1 MFQKRPYLLLLCMG
15 ASLLSATSTVPQ
27 TLGVGD
33 SVVPNDKAYF
43 KHTKNDGTVE
53 YIYTQ
58 KNLPFAIQAAEIEE
72 NLHSDY
78 RKFFDWK
85 LDETLYVGLISDNNQ
100 IANGFST
107 QWPNNRQ
114 INYVG
119 GAMLVDYFCSV
130 SWLDTLLYHETAHNY
145 QLNLKANSISQGL
158 HSIFGN
164 GSFMLPLPF
173 ITPNM
178 MENSFMLEGNA
189 VLNESW
195 HGNGGRLYS
204 GRFKAE
210 TILQAKAGNIVASD
224 VYNSKLAFPYG
235 NIVYIQGGFFNYYMA
250 EKYSLKKINSYF
262 KEHSQD
268 FFWPQFTNAS
278 MQNAVGV
285 DFETS
290 VKNFANEYKEL
301 GKNFVQAEG
310 EHLSSSQFLSSLSS
324 SQDEIFFITNESG
337 VRAPELNVMNKKS
350 KEIQK
355 SRDSW
360 ISGKVLNVDGEYYT
374 QGSAKTSVT
383 KIRQG
388 LFSSNKFIKEGSASK
403 VVQAY
408 LSNGDEV
415 YFDVASSYSQP
426 QLYVGKDF
434 YAQVNSSVIVDKND
448 NLYYF
453 KQKGKTRTLY
463 KNRTPLYTYEG
474 FYGIVSDVD
483 SEGRVYFIANSELG
497 STLYAYDN
505 TQVTRVSS
513 ADNVLDA
520 RLIND
525 SELLLAAIS
534 DKDYYYVSNVVMSI
548 NEQPFETKLFFED
561 KEYYGA
567 YKKSATEASNLDT
580 SESYNS
586 LLDMHYSGTDF
597 VIGQTA
603 DKAIIGNINIKF
615 ADPLSQNSASLFVSR
630 DDSNVTIAGA
640 SYASALYLLN
650 YSLTA
655 YGVVD
660 DDGREDT
667 RDSGLIVEAS
677 LPFYEAGIYRGELG
691 ASYFQD
697 YDSAEREPLS
707 VTFNIAA
714 YEQYGMSMYANYLNM
729 LTLYGVIDRDDKIAG
744 AEYAFKHDLPYEFYF
759 GFGAKYSKTDSN
771 TALGDRGVKI
781 ATSAYSLDMDP
792 SRIDMPS
799 LGYSA
804 YVKNAGYGEVSLA
817 KVFNFSSYFFTF
829 PISLQRESLY
839 SKYRHYEIEGYSTT
853 KYKADEIT
861 VGLTLSTVFFN
872 SFVIPFSVEYIH
884 NDADFVK
891 DENSVRVMLGASF

>member
-1 MFQKRPYLLLLCMG
+1 MFQKRAYFLFSCIG
-15 ASLLSATSTVPQ
+15 ASLLSATNIVPQ
-27 TLGVGD
+27 TLSVGD
-33 SVVPNDKAYF
+33 SVVPNDKPYF
-43 KHTKNDGTVE
+43 KHTQNDGAVE

-58 KNLPFAIQAAEIEE
+58 KNLPFALQAASIEE

-78 RKFFDWK
+78 KHFFDWK

-119 GAMLVDYFCSV
+119 GAMAVDYFCST

-158 HSIFGN
+158 HSVFGN
-164 GSFMLPLPF
+164 GSFLLPF
-173 ITPNM
+173 PLITPNI

-210 TILQAKAGNIVASD
+210 TILQAKAGNIIASD

-250 EKYSLKKINSYF
+250 KKYGLKKINSYF
-262 KEHSQD
+262 KEHSKD
-268 FFWPQFTNAS
+268 FLWPQFTNAS
-278 MQNAVGV
+278 MQNTVGV

-290 VKNFANEYKEL
+290 VEDFANEYKKL
-301 GKNFVQAEG
+301 GENFVQVEG
-310 EHLSSSQFLSSLSS
+310 EHLFSSQFLSSLSS

-337 VRAPELNVMNKKS
+337 ARAPELNVFNKKS
-350 KEIQK
+350 KQIQK

-374 QGSAKTSVT
+374 QGSQKTSVT
-383 KIRQG
+383 KIYQG
-388 LFSSNKFIKEGSASK
+388 LFSRDRFIKEGTASK

-408 LSNGDEV
+408 LSNGAEV
-415 YFDVASSYSQP
+415 YFDVATSYSEP
-426 QLYVGKDF
+426 QLYVGRNF
-434 YAQVNSSVIVDKND
+434 YAQVNSSVIVDKDD

-463 KNRTPLYTYEG
+463 KNREALYSYEG
-474 FYGIVSDVD
+474 FYGIISDVD
-483 SEGRVYFIANSELG
+483 SKGRVYFIANSELG
-497 STLYAYDN
+497 SSLYSYSN
-505 TQVTRVSS
+505 KEVVRVSS
-513 ADNVLDA
+513 ADNVVDA

-525 SELLLAAIS
+525 SELLLAAVS
-534 DKDYYYVSNVVMSI
+534 DKDYYYVSNVVKSI
-548 NEQPFETKLFFED
+548 KQEPFETKLFFED

-567 YKKSATEASNLDT
+567 YKKTPVTAPPLDI

-586 LLDMHYSGTDF
+586 FFDMHYSGTDF
-597 VIGQTA
+597 FIGQSIN
-603 DKAIIGNINIKF
+603 DAIVGNLNIKF
-615 ADPLSQNSASLFVSR
+615 SDPLSQNATSLFVNR
-630 DDSNVTIAGA
+630 DEFNVTIAGA
-640 SYASALYLLN
+640 SYSSALYLLN
-650 YSLTA
+650 YSLSA

-660 DDGREDT
+660 DGGREYT
-667 RDSGLIVEAS
+667 RDSGFIVGVN
-677 LPFYEAGIYRGELG
+677 LPLYEAGIYSGVLG

-697 YDSAEREPLS
+697 YDSFEREPLS
-707 VTFNIAA
+707 LTFTISAF
-714 YEQYGMSMYANYLNM
+714 EQYGVSMYSNYLNM
-729 LTLYGVIDRDDKIAG
+729 LTLYGVIERDDKIIG
-744 AEYAFKHDLPYEFYF
+744 GEYAFKHDLPYEFYF
-759 GFGAKYSKTDSN
+759 GFAAKYSQTDSN
-771 TALGDRGVKI
+771 TGFGARGVKI
-781 ATSAYSLDMDP
+781 STTSYSLDMDP
-792 SRIDMPS
+792 STVDMPS

-804 YVKNAGYGEVSLA
+804 YVKNAGYAEVSLS

-839 SKYRHYEIEGYSTT
+839 TKYRHYEIESYSTT
-853 KYKADEIT
+853 EFKVEEIT
-861 VGLTLSTVFFN
+861 AGISLSTVFLN
-872 SFVIPFSVEYIH
+872 SFTLPVSVEYIY

-891 DENSVRVMLGASF
+891 DESSVRVLLGASF

>member
-1 MFQKRPYLLLLCMG
+1 MG
-15 ASLLSATSTVPQ
+15 ASLLSGADIVPQ

-33 SVVPNDKAYF
+33 SVVPNDKPYF
-43 KHTKNDGTVE
+43 KHTKSDGTVE

-58 KNLPFAIQAAEIEE
+58 KNLPFAKHAAAIED
-72 NLHSDY
+72 NLHTDY
-78 RKFFDWK
+78 RNYFDWK

-119 GAMLVDYFCSV
+119 GAMAVDYFCST
-130 SWLDTLLYHETAHNY
+130 SWLDTLLFHETAHNY
-145 QLNLKANSISQGL
+145 QLNLKANSVSQGL

-164 GSFMLPLPF
+164 GSFLLPLPL
-173 ITPNM
+173 ITPNI
-178 MENSFMLEGNA
+178 MENSFMIEGNA

-204 GRFKAE
+204 GRFKAQ
-210 TILQAKAGNIVASD
+210 TILQAKAGNIIAGD

-250 EKYSLKKINSYF
+250 SKYGLKNINSYF
-262 KEHSQD
+262 KEHSKD
-268 FFWPQFTNAS
+268 FLWPQFTNAS

-290 VKNFANEYKEL
+290 VENFANEYKKL
-301 GKNFVQAEG
+301 GENFVEVEG
-310 EHLSSSQFLSSLSS
+310 EHLFSSQFLSGLSS
-324 SQDEIFFITNESG
+324 SKDEIFFITNESG
-337 VRAPELNVMNKKS
+337 TRAPELNIIDKKS
-350 KEIQK
+350 KKIQK

-360 ISGKVLNVDGEYYT
+360 ISGKVLNVDGKYYT
-374 QGSAKTSVT
+374 QGSQKTSVT

-388 LFSSNKFIKEGSASK
+388 LFGSDRFIKEGSASK

-408 LSNGDEV
+408 LSDGVEV
-415 YFDVASSYSQP
+415 YFDVASSYSEP

-434 YAQVNSSVIVDKND
+434 YAQVNSSVIVDKDD

-463 KNRTPLYTYEG
+463 KNRIPLYSYEG

-497 STLYAYDN
+497 STLYAYN
-505 TQVTRVSS
+505 NSQVTRVSS
-513 ADNVLDA
+513 ADNIVDA

-534 DKDYYYVSNVVMSI
+534 EKDYYYVLNVVKSI
-548 NEQPFETKLFFED
+548 NQEPFETELFFED

-567 YKKSATEASNLDT
+567 YKKSLSAASTLDT

-586 LLDMHYSGTDF
+586 FFDMHYSGSDF
-597 VIGQTA
+597 VIGKTV
-603 DKAIIGNINIKF
+603 DDAIIGNINIKF

-667 RDSGLIVEAS
+667 RDSGFIVEAN
-677 LPFYEAGIYRGELG
+677 LPFYEAGIYSGVLG

-714 YEQYGMSMYANYLNM
+714 YEQYGVSMYANYLNM
-729 LTLYGVIDRDDKIAG
+729 LTLYGVIERDDKIVG
-744 AEYAFKHDLPYEFYF
+744 GKYAFKHDLPYEFYF
-759 GFGAKYSKTDSN
+759 GFGAKYSKTDSSSGF
-771 TALGDRGVKI
+771 GDRGVKI
-781 ATSAYSLDMDP
+781 TTSAYSLDMDP
-792 SRIDMPS
+792 STIDMPS

-829 PISLQRESLY
+829 PISLQRESFY
-839 SKYRHYEIEGYSTT
+839 TKYRHYEIEAYSTT

-861 VGLTLSTVFFN
+861 TGLTLSTVFLN
-872 SFVIPFSVEYIH
+872 SFTLPLSIEYIYS
-884 NDADFVK
+884 DADFVK
-891 DENSVRVMLGASF
+891 DKNSVRVLLGASF